1 MSERVDL
8 SEFVSGFVAEADE
21 HLRASRASLL
31 ALDEAVA
38 RGEHKPRAV
47 RELYR
52 SLHTIKGLAAM
63 VGVQPV
69 VDVAHRMET
78 VLRAADR
85 AGGALPKDAVEPL
98 LRALEALETRVTA
111 VGRGERAAPAPAK
124 LLAAL
129 DALETPEARRSE
141 GAGLRLALD
150 AALAAKVTS
159 DERAQIVDAVRE
171 GRRALRVTFV
181 PSTERAAE
189 GTTITTV
196 RERLSEVA
204 DIVRVLP
211 VSVARGTSAPGGLA
225 FELLVVTDA
234 DDSTVLSAARVDAA
248 ALSPLVEVREDLD
261 GDAADDDEPG
271 ELGGGAANVVRVDV
285 RRLDRAMQRL
295 SSLVVTRF
303 KLGRAIAALQER
315 GADVREL
322 RLVAD
327 EHARQLR
334 DMREAIFELR
344 MVPVAEVLDRIPLVV
359 RGLRSSTGK
368 DVRVELSVGRAELD
382 KSVAERLFP
391 VIVHLVRNAVDHGIE
406 AAEVRRAAGKPE
418 QGLLRITASEGTSDE
433 LVLTIEDDGAGV
445 DAGAVARRAGK
456 PVPEDDAALLELLV
470 LPGLSTRATT
480 TTTSGRGIGM
490 DIVHRV
496 VVRELGG
503 ELTLS
508 NREGVGARFVLRVP
522 LAVSIVDAIGFTCAE
537 QAFVVPLTSIEEV
550 CDLDE
555 VRVVTAPSPA
565 GAPRRMIERK
575 GEIAAY
581 HALGALFALDASGV
595 RKVVMVR
602 RHGVLIAF
610 GVDRMIGQ
618 QEVVVR
624 PLEDA
629 LVRAPGVTGATD
641 LGDGRP
647 TLVLDLVALG
657 AEAAGASGGR
667 LRA

>member
-1 MSERVDL
+1 MTDRVDL
-8 SEFVSGFVAEADE
+8 SEFISGFVTEADE

-31 ALDEAVA
+31 ALDEAS
-38 RGEHKPRAV
+38 GERKPRVV

-85 AGGALPKDAVEPL
+85 ARGTLPANAVEPL
-98 LRALEALETRVTA
+98 FAALEALETRVAA
-111 VGRGERAAPAPAK
+111 VGRGERAAPAPQK
-124 LLAAL
+124 LLASL
-129 DALETPEARRSE
+129 DALETPEVTRSE
-141 GAGLRLALD
+141 ASGLRLTLEGG
-150 AALAAKVTS
+150 LAAKVTAE
-159 DERAQIVDAVRE
+159 ERDQIFEAVRA

-181 PSTERAAE
+181 PSTERSEA
-189 GTTITTV
+189 GITITTV
-196 RERLSEVA
+196 RERLGKVTE
-204 DIVRVLP
+204 IVRVLP
-211 VSVARGTSAPGGLA
+211 ASRPRGGSAPAGLA
-225 FELLVVTDA
+225 FELLLVTDA
-234 DDSTVLSAARVDAA
+234 DDEAVLAAAQVEPASLAPLVDAREE
-248 ALSPLVEVREDLD
+248 LDDVEDEP
-261 GDAADDDEPG
+261 EPG
-271 ELGGGAANVVRVDV
+271 EPGGAAANVVRVDV

-303 KLGRAIAALQER
+303 KLGRAIAALSER

-344 MVPVAEVLDRIPLVV
+344 MVPVSEVLDRIPLVV

-368 DVRVELSVGRAELD
+368 DVRVETAVGHAELD

-406 AAEVRRAAGKPE
+406 PAGARRAAGKPE
-418 QGLLRITASEGTSDE
+418 QGLLRISASEAMSDK

-445 DAGAVARRAGK
+445 DAGAVARRAGR
-456 PVPEDDAALLELLV
+456 PVPENDAGLLDLLV
-470 LPGLSTRATT
+470 RPGLSTRATP
-480 TTTSGRGIGM
+480 TTTSGRGMGM

-503 ELTLS
+503 ELWLE
-508 NREGVGARFVLRVP
+508 NREGFGAKFVLRVP
-522 LAVSIVDAIGFTCAE
+522 LTVSIIDSIGFTCAG
-537 QAFVVPLTSIEEV
+537 QAFVVPLTTVEEV

-565 GAPRRMIERK
+565 GVPRRMIERK

-581 HALGALFALDASGV
+581 HALGGLFALDESGV
-595 RKVVMVR
+595 RKVVFVR
-602 RHGVLIAF
+602 RNGVPVGF

-624 PLEDA
+624 PLEDP

-647 TLVLDLVALG
+647 TLVLDLCVLSADAASAPAGGMG
-657 AEAAGASGGR
+657 A
-667 LRA
+667 